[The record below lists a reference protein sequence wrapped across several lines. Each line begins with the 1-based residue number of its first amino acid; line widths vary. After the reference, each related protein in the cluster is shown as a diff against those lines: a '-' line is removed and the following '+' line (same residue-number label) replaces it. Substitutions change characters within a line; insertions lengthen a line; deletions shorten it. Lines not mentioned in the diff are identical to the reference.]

1 MAAVLDFGLI
11 ILRQTRLKRSAFVGP
26 EILGLFVS
34 TMIADEIK
42 FSLNLWSLHKFLY
55 IFKEKDKA
63 HSLSISEIIDSEIH
77 GCLNVKK
84 SCLRTI
90 SSSQCV
96 NRSQKLPKS
105 ARQQFY
111 PIISS
116 FLDKLNR
123 KTSPLVG
130 SKILGLFAS
139 TLTAEGNHSRHN
151 REKFQQAIQ
160 VQLLQKS
167 EAFFFKLHGISEI
180 YIKF

>member
-96 NRSQKLPKS
+96 NRSLCYIPRHVLQYHLLVDTLGIYCPNFAFRS
-105 ARQQFY
+105 QLSTPTYA
-111 PIISS
+111 ISS
-116 FLDKLNR
+116 SLSL
-123 KTSPLVG
+123 
-130 SKILGLFAS
+130 
-139 TLTAEGNHSRHN
+139 
-151 REKFQQAIQ
+151 
-160 VQLLQKS
+160 
-167 EAFFFKLHGISEI
+167 
-180 YIKF
+180 